1 LEERDMQRPIVP
13 VKRVLKSVDEIKDAI
28 VLACRIMEHFDMV
41 QGFGHVSSRIPGTD
55 NIIVTPKKPIGLV
68 KREELI
74 LMDMNGKKLQSQ
86 GTPMGE
92 IAMHL
97 GIYRKRPDIGAICRF
112 HSEMLSVFGTLNR
125 SVRPV
130 HVLGY
135 VLGPEVKV
143 LNHPDNRH
151 TPAMTDEMGL
161 IIKDNYGVIFRG
173 NGAATFGTNVIDAC
187 VRALLLNESAC
198 IQYKAS
204 LIGTPLYLTDQ
215 EMDSRNEVYW
225 NMPEYCVYGRA
236 WDFYTSKVT

>member
-1 LEERDMQRPIVP
+1 MQRPIVP
-13 VKRVLKSVDEIKDAI
+13 VRRALTSVDEIKEAI
-28 VLACRIMEHFDMV
+28 VMACRIMDHFNIV
-41 QGFGHVSSRIPGTD
+41 QGFGHVSSRLPGTN

-68 KREELI
+68 TRDELI
-74 LMDMNGKKLQSQ
+74 LMDLNGNKLQAG
-86 GTPMGE
+86 GTPLGE

-112 HSEMLSVFGTLNR
+112 HSEMLSVFGTLKR

-143 LNHPDNRH
+143 LDHPDNRH
-151 TPAMTDEMGL
+151 TSAMTDEMGS

-187 VRALLLNESAC
+187 VRALLLDESAS

-204 LIGTPLYLTDQ
+204 VIGDPVYLTDK

-225 NMPEYCVYGRA
+225 NMPEYCVFGRA
-236 WDFYTSKVT
+236 WDYYKSKVI

>member
-1 LEERDMQRPIVP
+1 MQRPIVP
-13 VKRVLKSVDEIKDAI
+13 VRRVMKSVDEIKDAI
-28 VLACRIMEHFDMV
+28 VMACRIMDHFHMV
-41 QGFGHVSSRIPGTD
+41 QGFGHVSSRLPGTN

-68 KREELI
+68 TRDELI
-74 LMDMNGKKLQSQ
+74 LMDLNGNKLQAE
-86 GTPMGE
+86 GTPLGE

-112 HSEMLSVFGTLNR
+112 HSEMLSVFGTLKR

-143 LNHPDNRH
+143 LDHPDNRH
-151 TPAMTDEMGL
+151 TSAMTDEMGS

-173 NGAATFGTNVIDAC
+173 NGAATFGTNVVDAC
-187 VRALLLNESAC
+187 VRALLLDESAC

-204 LIGTPLYLTDQ
+204 LIGDPVYLTDK

-236 WDFYTSKVT
+236 WDYYKSKVT